1 MPNRTKTPK
10 AGDYVEILV
19 PLGQDEQGNTTYEK
33 GLVLRASMSDEKWA
47 DIKGR
52 AERSG
57 RLSTIKDSEGTRVL
71 TDEKD
76 ISGDHIKFKDS
87 SGASVI
93 VPRGNLDDAAWQKR
107 VAAAADKDSF
117 ESAVQ
122 DGSVVKAGPGR
133 AKEAGTS
140 DLGDKPVEGP
150 VQKTERKPLEVVT
163 PKLVGDIANEAPPR
177 PVAPAQPEAVPGAAQ
192 SHRTISGAGVTLT
205 PDEPQATGPRKFFGD
220 AMLGATPGPGSPA
233 PVGGG
238 PADPTSMPL
247 MKGAETPAPLGMP
260 APGPGTPV
268 PSAEVGLPD
277 LGLMAPGKPDLT
289 GIPAGTGRTP
299 LDVAKSAGASLLGPS
314 PGEQLGTLVDAGK
327 QSFQQPQVPPGA
339 PAPAPQLQTTST
351 SVGMKLR
358 GGPSSAPGGV
368 PSLDQAE
375 KDFRAGQQKMVDTE
389 AERARQQL
397 EARTKYESDV
407 KAFEAEQKAAAI
419 RQRENEDRIN
429 AAYLRT
435 LEDVSKKAEIDPDHM
450 WDSKSSA
457 QKAFMALGGFLAGLG
472 GRDPSSRIDQMI
484 AQDIAVQRENFN
496 LAREGAKNK
505 LAGLQTVYGML
516 RQRGLDDR
524 EAAQAAR
531 ASMNQGMINKL
542 EGIKEQMAPG
552 EAQAKMDM
560 AIAQFRMNKV
570 KAEDDLK
577 NSASERWAR
586 AESLRMQEFGL
597 EMRRK
602 DAEAKAAGG
611 QKIPAT
617 LAKDLSEL
625 KDTLASI
632 KSMSAASSGGFLTR
646 GAVDAATT
654 LPGGGVVA
662 PDLKARGQEYASRR
676 ATLLKQVL
684 GALTNAD
691 YQTAL
696 SMMPE
701 KISAMEDPGP
711 YLARAADYVEKQIAR
726 READYG
732 LAGPDKRGVTM
743 GGGIEE
749 QSGP

>member
-150 VQKTERKPLEVVT
+150 VQKTERKPLEVIT
-163 PKLVGDIANEAPPR
+163 PVLGDL
-177 PVAPAQPEAVPGAAQ
+177 APAKFSDRQNTSPNEVVKPQVTEVPQ
-192 SHRTISGAGVTLT
+192 
-205 PDEPQATGPRKFFGD
+205 EPQATGPRKFFGD
-220 AMLGATPGPGSPA
+220 AMLGALPGPP
-233 PVGGG
+233 
-238 PADPTSMPL
+238 
-247 MKGAETPAPLGMP
+247 GM
-260 APGPGTPV
+260 GTP
-268 PSAEVGLPD
+268 
-277 LGLMAPGKPDLT
+277 PGA
-289 GIPAGTGRTP
+289 IPAGQGSILEDPRTMEQRSAHAQP
-299 LDVAKSAGASLLGPS
+299 EIPSGAGGGSPGMGMPSPYPGDVPGPVNVGGLNDVKKMGAELLGPS

-339 PAPAPQLQTTST
+339 PAPAPQPTST
-351 SVGMKLR
+351 SVGMKVR

-407 KAFEAEQKAAAI
+407 KAFEAEQKAATI

-435 LEDVSKKAEIDPDHM
+435 LEDVSKKAEIDPDHF
-450 WDSKSSA
+450 WDSKSGA
-457 QKAFMALGGFLAGLG
+457 QKAFMAIGGFLAGLG

-560 AIAQFRMNKV
+560 AIAQFRMNKA

-597 EMRRK
+597 EMKRK

-732 LAGPDKRGVTM
+732 LAGPDKRGVNM